1 MNLRCPRCH
10 TLYFVAPERVPAT
23 ALRAQCGRCDEI
35 FPIPHLEAAISP
47 LPLEEAPVAP
57 PAEIVA
63 EAHEPALAEE
73 LMAALS
79 PEPVEEAEALAFTAE
94 AFEAEATAPAAPPR
108 AHEPIALPEPAP
120 TPAPAPTVRFFGPQ
134 DPHARAQRIAR
145 ALVSDIVAYHP
156 ERRDRSLA
164 AGSLQD
170 DFRDE
175 ILKSWE
181 EFVLQVGSEMA
192 RETTYFRDA
201 LNDILAQGEA
211 VF

>member
-10 TLYFVAPERVPAT
+10 TLYLVAPERVPAS

-35 FPIPHLEAAISP
+35 FPIPHPEAASAP
-47 LPLEEAPVAP
+47 HPVQEAATAP
-57 PAEIVA
+57 PAESDA
-63 EAHEPALAEE
+63 PALAEE
-73 LMAALS
+73 LAAVLA
-79 PEPVEEAEALAFTAE
+79 PEPVVAEEP
-94 AFEAEATAPAAPPR
+94 APEPEPVAPPR

-120 TPAPAPTVRFFGPQ
+120 TPAPAPAVRFFGPQ

-192 RETTYFRDA
+192 RETNYFRDA
-201 LNDILAQGEA
+201 LNEILAQGEG